1 MTSKGF
7 KIKFSIY
14 RQQSISNCQDIIE
27 SDYLPFFHLVC
38 FKRHSCTIAFNKS
51 LFCIVRVD
59 KKYLMNNQMCFSII
73 NKFKKKSNIVGTYTI
88 QTVVILFS
96 CDENEQSPSYNTF
109 KFIFVISSC
118 FTFRKFRFF
127 LIIFSIAVFLVMLC
141 RRCVCL
147 KNLKNNKNYYLMKTQ
162 NLFTCYTM
170 NIIYTKF

>member
-73 NKFKKKSNIVGTYTI
+73 NKLKKKATSQGHILYRQLSFCFDVMKMNSRHLIPHLNSYSSFLLVKKFRVFFNYFFNCCLFGHVVQTLCLSKEFKK
-88 QTVVILFS
+88 
-96 CDENEQSPSYNTF
+96 
-109 KFIFVISSC
+109 
-118 FTFRKFRFF
+118 
-127 LIIFSIAVFLVMLC
+127 
-141 RRCVCL
+141 
-147 KNLKNNKNYYLMKTQ
+147 
-162 NLFTCYTM
+162 
-170 NIIYTKF
+170 